1 MKNDINLWSSAEHAL
16 GYLKRADSIPHRT
29 EGEAELLTL
38 LPDPLYRV
46 LDLGTGDG
54 RLLQLVKLAR
64 PGAESVAMDFSPAML
79 AKVRERFADDP
90 TVTVIPHDL
99 DQPLPELGSFDAVVS
114 SFAIHHV
121 SDPRKLDLYREVY
134 SYLRPGGVFCN
145 LEHVSSPSE
154 MLHREFLAILG
165 VSPQDDDPS
174 NKLLD
179 LETQLKWLEEL
190 GFQHVDCFWKWR
202 ELALIVGRKP

>member
-179 LETQLKWLEEL
+179 LQTQLKWLEEL

-202 ELALIVGRKP
+202 ELALIAGRKP